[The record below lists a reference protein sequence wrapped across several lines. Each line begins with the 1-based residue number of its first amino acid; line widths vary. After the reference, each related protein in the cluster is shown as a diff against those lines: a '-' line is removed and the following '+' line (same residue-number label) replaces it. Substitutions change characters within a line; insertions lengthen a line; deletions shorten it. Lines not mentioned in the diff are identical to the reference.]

1 MEVMGAKLMEMA
13 AMAMPV
19 VLVVAVAMKLEAHK
33 ACKCYLSHHRVFE
46 IEDKYYSCKKME
58 HKGLEEAE
66 ANRAH
71 PLTSNQRDQANQD
84 PNK

>member
-13 AMAMPV
+13 ATAMPV
-19 VLVVAVAMKLEAHK
+19 VLVVAVAMKLEAHR

-46 IEDKYYSCKKME
+46 IRDKYHSCKKME

-71 PLTSNQRDQANQD
+71 PLTQANQD

>member
-1 MEVMGAKLMEMA
+1 MKLMEMA

-19 VLVVAVAMKLEAHK
+19 VAVAMKLDR
-33 ACKCYLSHHRVFE
+33 ACKFYLSHHRVFE